1 MATSEQLNQ
10 LILMVGTEML
20 TEDQL
25 RAVIDLNEGDMDA
38 SAAQVWEIRAG
49 RYHGL
54 VNISESGSSR
64 SMGDLHKNALALA
77 AMYRSKGTIVA
88 EETVTGVTRTRGIRR
103 VDAE

>member
-1 MATSEQLNQ
+1 MATDEQYNELV
-10 LILMVGTEML
+10 LMVGTEML
-20 TEDQL
+20 TEDQI

-64 SMGDLHKNALALA
+64 SMGDLHKNALAMA
-77 AMYRSKGTIVA
+77 AMYRSKGEITA
-88 EETVTGVTRTRGIRR
+88 EVVTGRSGTRAIRR
-103 VDAE
+103 PE